1 MHVCDICNYKG
12 KMKRFEAVDCNENLS
27 DKVYT
32 YFSCPDC
39 GTMRLASPLGGR
51 MEYASNYGSFVHIKK
66 KSINNSLRVKCDLY
80 NLTGKGMLGRL
91 YSHFIMPQPYMRV
104 IRKTAS
110 RHHKILDIGCGD
122 GYLLNLLADLG
133 YKNLTG
139 IDLYIPDELAG
150 DNGKFILKKGTIEDA
165 ENSCFDLI
173 ISHHSFEHMEKPVYT
188 MQQMSSKLKNNGSM
202 ILSIPIAGSH
212 LFKRYGAN
220 WHQLDAPR
228 HKYIH
233 SVIGIDTIAGRAGLK
248 IADIIY
254 DTNSFS
260 YFHSEKLARHYSLK
274 SVKNM
279 MNLPA
284 KYHLMSQR
292 DNRNHLSDQAT
303 FILKKI

>member
-1 MHVCDICNYKG
+1 
-12 KMKRFEAVDCNENLS
+12 
-27 DKVYT
+27 
-32 YFSCPDC
+32 
-39 GTMRLASPLGGR
+39 
-51 MEYASNYGSFVHIKK
+51 
-66 KSINNSLRVKCDLY
+66 
-80 NLTGKGMLGRL
+80 
-91 YSHFIMPQPYMRV
+91 MRV

-202 ILSIPIAGSH
+202 ILSIPIAG
-212 LFKRYGAN
+212 
-220 WHQLDAPR
+220 
-228 HKYIH
+228 
-233 SVIGIDTIAGRAGLK
+233 RAGLK

-260 YFHSEKLARHYSLK
+260 YFHLEKLARHYSLK

-279 MNLPA
+279 MN
-284 KYHLMSQR
+284 H
-292 DNRNHLSDQAT
+292 
-303 FILKKI
+303 FKKNLR